1 MRRVRIASVA
11 AIAIAIVGMVA
22 GVSAAQE
29 SSTTNGITRTELAE
43 TQPSNAPGQTLYL
56 QEVRIAPGA
65 QLPLHLHQGTQVAS
79 ILRGVLTYDIESG
92 TASVTRADGTTEE
105 FTGPTQIKLR
115 PGDAITETET
125 LVHFGSN
132 AGKKPVVIMVAALLA
147 DGAPLATPVEE

>member
-1 MRRVRIASVA
+1 MRRTRTLLAAITVVA
-11 AIAIAIVGMVA
+11 AVGAAA
-22 GVSAAQE
+22 GLATAQE
-29 SSTTNGITRTELAE
+29 SSTSNGITRIELAE
-43 TQPSNAPGQTLYL
+43 TQPANGPGQTLYL

-79 ILRGVLTYDIESG
+79 IRAGVLTYDIKTG
-92 TASVTRADGTTEE
+92 TATVTRADGTTEE
-105 FTGPTQIKLR
+105 FTGPTTIKLR
-115 PGDAITETET
+115 RGDAITETET